1 MPKVESDRAF
11 NQGLAKL
18 KAGDRVNAIAYIA
31 HASQLDPSNQ
41 QAWLWLAG
49 LTDEPTER
57 IEYLTRLLQLNP
69 EHPAGIKALSELGL
83 TPEDVLPKIQ
93 VVDPTPSQQEQAPAP
108 AQAAQNDLIGNIL
121 QVLRSEPEPD
131 QSPSSQTQQSERALS
146 SSEGLTT
153 QRILRP
159 EEPVPVQAVQ
169 AHIPAT
175 QAENPA
181 VQPPLKTAYA
191 VTPDQLLPPRLR
203 KYVIEELRKGSLKG
217 DVVLE
222 VAQQLGIDWEKAE
235 ELVDAVENHNL
246 AKIRGPSIWNLI
258 LGGIV
263 LLVAIMVIGGGYL
276 IAPTS
281 RFAAGP
287 LSPMVPFIRNIVFV
301 LSLISAVFDLD
312 LLMINRV
319 AMLGRPAARSLYAA
333 IVITIIFFTIFPVFA
348 FF

>member
-1 MPKVESDRAF
+1 MANVESDRAF

-121 QVLRSEPEPD
+121 QVLRSEQETDQNTISRAQQTNPEP
-131 QSPSSQTQQSERALS
+131 S

-153 QRILRP
+153 QRIRNRVETDLSPAFRMDSSP
-159 EEPVPVQAVQ
+159 TEAEKTPVQQ
-169 AHIPAT
+169 GP
-175 QAENPA
+175 
-181 VQPPLKTAYA
+181 KSAYA
-191 VTPDQLLPPRLR
+191 VTPDMLLPPRLQ

-222 VAQQLGIDWEKAE
+222 VAQRLGIDWEKAE
-235 ELVDAVENHNL
+235 ELVDGLENNNSS
-246 AKIRGPSIWNLI
+246 KIRGPSAWNI
-258 LGGIV
+258 VFGIIALFV
-263 LLVAIMVIGGGYL
+263 ALVVVGGGYL

-281 RFAAGP
+281 RFSSGP
-287 LSPMVPFIRNIVFV
+287 SSPIIPFIRNIVFV